1 MAARGPALR
10 ASTPV
15 WSPADDAPVGARWRC
30 RADVS
35 ERIRSQRATTRCSY
49 ATIAA
54 RLDAEGV
61 PTAHG
66 AATWWPA
73 TVRAVVNA
81 AA

>member
-1 MAARGPALR
+1 VRLGHYVRFEPA
-10 ASTPV
+10 
-15 WSPADDAPVGARWRC
+15 G
-30 RADVS
+30 
-35 ERIRSQRATTRCSY
+35 SQRGTTRCSY

-54 RLDAEGV
+54 RLNAEGV
-61 PTAHG
+61 PIAHG